1 MLRKLNYA
9 VVGAVLAALVYEY
22 GAPFYAAHTYGD
34 EYKTLMYRCDSAM
47 RDHFIAK
54 KAVLFETTKLNV
66 ANLEAAE
73 LGLMNCHEYDKLR
86 KQMQLFNVSDATL
99 ETIGLSALE
108 EKEYE
113 LRRFVKSH
121 EFRY

>member
-9 VVGAVLAALVYEY
+9 VVGIVLTAMAYEY
-22 GAPFYAAHTYGD
+22 GSPLFATMMYGE

-54 KAVLFETTKLNV
+54 KAVEFNTSGQNV
-66 ANLEAAE
+66 ANLEATN

-86 KQMQLFNVSDATL
+86 KRLLRLNVSEAAL
-99 ETIGLSALE
+99 ESLGLSALE
-108 EKEYE
+108 EKAYE
-113 LRRFVKSH
+113 LKRFVKSH